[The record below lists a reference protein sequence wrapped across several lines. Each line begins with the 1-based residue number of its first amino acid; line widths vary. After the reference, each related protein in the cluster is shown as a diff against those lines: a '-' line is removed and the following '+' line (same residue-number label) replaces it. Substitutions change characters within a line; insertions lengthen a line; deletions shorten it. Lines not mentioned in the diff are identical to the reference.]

1 MSKGRFLKTKYKSDR
16 NTFHRIYCQP
26 ESTTTTPG
34 NPPADSGTLSP
45 GTAIVS
51 GGRTQRGRLMARK
64 ARLGI
69 EYAVNAPGQDLVHT
83 KTVEIPLL
91 QPETYASPGWQPG
104 STVSYNSESW
114 TVLALIPERWN

>member
-1 MSKGRFLKTKYKSDR
+1 
-16 NTFHRIYCQP
+16 
-26 ESTTTTPG
+26 
-34 NPPADSGTLSP
+34 
-45 GTAIVS
+45 
-51 GGRTQRGRLMARK
+51 MARK